1 MLQYSGNSVE
11 KANIEYVKNP
21 FRIVLNRILLNINE
35 QENIWNFHP
44 MYCKLLSFSG
54 KTLTSI
60 KKSDN
65 FGIDLWV
72 V

>member
-35 QENIWNFHP
+35 QENIRNFHP
-44 MYCKLLSFSG
+44 MY
-54 KTLTSI
+54 
-60 KKSDN
+60 
-65 FGIDLWV
+65 
-72 V
+72 